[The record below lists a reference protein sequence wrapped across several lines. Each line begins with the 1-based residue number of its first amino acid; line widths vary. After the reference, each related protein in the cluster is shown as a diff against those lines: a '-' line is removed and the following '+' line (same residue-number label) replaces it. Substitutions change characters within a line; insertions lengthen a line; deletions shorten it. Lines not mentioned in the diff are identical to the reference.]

1 MPATYCPEKG
11 DRRVTFFCDERYLVH
26 TISDVTIKYSKG
38 RMIRQQPEGHD
49 TFASGDS
56 CFCAAKVAPVA
67 LSTITAYVNWL
78 SDKRYL
84 CVRINHQIG
93 PLSRTEQ
100 KSL

>member
-11 DRRVTFFCDERYLVH
+11 DRRVTFFCDDRYLVH

-56 CFCAAKVAPVA
+56 CFCVAKVVR
-67 LSTITAYVNWL
+67 WL
-78 SDKRYL
+78 SLSLRPL
-84 CVRINHQIG
+84 WIG
-93 PLSRTEQ
+93 SATSGICALG
-100 KSL
+100 

>member
-11 DRRVTFFCDERYLVH
+11 DRRVTFFRDERYLVH
-26 TISDVTIKYSKG
+26 TISDVAIEYSKG
-38 RMIRQQPEGHD
+38 RMIRQQPEVHD
-49 TFASGDS
+49 TFAPGDS

-67 LSTITAYVNWL
+67 LFIITASVNWL
-78 SDKRYL
+78 SDKQYL